1 MRRHGAEILSR
12 IVGCSQRLIAVA
24 ALLFCSST
32 NARAAID
39 KCAELTKLTFSDAA
53 IRVSETTPP
62 GSFVPADHTAADS
75 ESQVFKSMPA
85 FCHLALVLRPSAD
98 SEINVE
104 VWMPASGWNG
114 KFQGQGNGGFAGSID
129 YFAMALA
136 IRAGY
141 ATAGTDTGH
150 TGGDTDAR
158 WALGHPEKLIDY
170 GYRAIHE
177 MTMKAKE
184 IIAAYYGRSPRDS
197 YFCSCSNGGREALM
211 EAQRFPADYNGIIAG
226 ASANNWTRNFAAF
239 AWDARALTET
249 AASIIPASKLPA
261 IASGV
266 LAACDGQEGVKDH
279 LLNDPRICRFD
290 PAVLRCGETENDRCL
305 TQPQIGALK
314 KIYSGAKTSDGR
326 QLYPGFEPGGELGSG
341 GWEHWLMGKPG
352 GRQLEYANSYYENL
366 VLGDPNWDYR
376 TMDFDRSTKL
386 ADERTAAILNA
397 IDPNLDAFRKA
408 EGKLIMYHGWS
419 DGAIAPQNTIDYY
432 DSVVARMGR
441 TTEGFLRLYMVPG
454 LQHCVGGAGAVAF
467 GQLDDETPD
476 PEHSIYAALESWVE
490 KGKLPET
497 IIATKYQN
505 DSARDS
511 QVLFTRPLCAYP
523 KKPMYRGSGDVN
535 DAKNFSCQ

>member
-1 MRRHGAEILSR
+1 MVSR
-12 IVGCSQRLIAVA
+12 IVDSFQRSIAVA
-24 ALLFCSST
+24 ALFLCSST
-32 NARAAID
+32 IARAATD
-39 KCAELTKLTFSDAA
+39 KCEELAKLTLADAA
-53 IRVSETTPP
+53 IGVAETASP
-62 GSFVPADHTAADS
+62 GSFVPADHAATDS
-75 ESQVFKSMPA
+75 ESQAFKGMPA
-85 FCHLALVLRPSAD
+85 FCRVALVLRPSAD
-98 SEINVE
+98 SGIKVE

-150 TGGDTDAR
+150 TGSDTDAR

-177 MTMKAKE
+177 MTVKAKE

-211 EAQRFPADYNGIIAG
+211 EAQRFPTDYNGIIAG
-226 ASANNWTRNFAAF
+226 ASANNWTHNFAAF

-249 AASIIPASKLPA
+249 SASTIPASKLAA

-279 LLNDPRICRFD
+279 LLSDPRSCRFD
-290 PAVLRCGETENDRCL
+290 PEVLRCGETENDRCL

-314 KIYSGAKTSDGR
+314 KIYAGAKTSDGQ
-326 QLYPGFEPGGELGSG
+326 QLYPGFEPGGELGPA
-341 GWEHWLMGKPG
+341 GWEHWLLGKTG

-376 TMDFDRSTKL
+376 TMDFDRDTKL
-386 ADERTAAILNA
+386 ADQRTGTILNA
-397 IDPNLDAFRKA
+397 TDPNLDAFRKA
-408 EGKLIMYHGWS
+408 GGKLIMYHGWS

-432 DSVVARMGR
+432 ENVVARMGR
-441 TTEGFLRLYMVPG
+441 RTKGFLRLYMVPG
-454 LQHCVGGAGAVAF
+454 MQHCEGGAGAVTF

-476 PEHSIYAALESWVE
+476 PEHSIYAAVQDWVE
-490 KGKLPET
+490 KGKLPRR
-497 IIATKYQN
+497 IVATKYEN
-505 DSARDS
+505 DSGRGS
-511 QVLFTRPLCAYP
+511 RVLFTRPLCAYP